1 MEYGGIQHASRC
13 RVAIIEMSAVSVH
26 CKIILCV
33 SVSSLLTYVS
43 ARVKWFALL
52 LACFAVGHSGVT
64 ASAQAARSCAE
75 TLDGGADADL
85 YCIELLPAA
94 NIDGASGT
102 ARLLSP
108 PSPFGVA
115 VTAAGEHQ
123 YDIQFDVQ
131 GLPPPSSLGA
141 FTVYVAWATT
151 PQMHPVV
158 KLGT

>member
-1 MEYGGIQHASRC
+1 MSRVRRIQLI
-13 RVAIIEMSAVSVH
+13 V
-26 CKIILCV
+26 
-33 SVSSLLTYVS
+33 
-43 ARVKWFALL
+43 LL
-52 LACFAVGHSGVT
+52 LACVVTGRHGVT
-64 ASAQAARSCAE
+64 ALSQAVGSCAE
-75 TLDGGADADL
+75 NIDGGADADL

-94 NIDGASGT
+94 NVDGATGT

-131 GLPPPSSLGA
+131 GLPPPSTLGA
-141 FTVYVAWATT
+141 YQAYVAWATT

-158 KLGT
+158 KIGRAHV